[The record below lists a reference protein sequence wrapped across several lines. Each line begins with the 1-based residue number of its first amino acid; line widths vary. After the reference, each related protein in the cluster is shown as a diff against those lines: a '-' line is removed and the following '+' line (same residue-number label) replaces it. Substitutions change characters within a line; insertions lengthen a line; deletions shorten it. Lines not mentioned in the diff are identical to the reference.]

1 MKPPGWIMNK
11 WSIRTRTAVLGVL
24 PTLVTF
30 IVLTLYFVS
39 ARLDDIEQQL
49 QRRGELMAK
58 QLAPAAEYGV
68 VVGDSAQLANLVESV
83 LAEPDVLF
91 ARIDNT
97 ANTTLIFRQK
107 AVSNG
112 QREVFT
118 FSAPIYQQE
127 VPLDTLDDA
136 LALAGNSSPA
146 TRERI
151 GTVTLGLS
159 DEQIQQRQQEVLQ
172 IAFVLGCIALLLSFV
187 IALVI
192 SRSISVPIQ
201 RLSQALRK
209 VKGGSFE
216 IRVPQRSGGEIG
228 MLEADV
234 NAMAEGLAA
243 ARHAEQ
249 QHTQG
254 LLRAREAAE
263 AANRSKSQFLANVSH
278 ELRTPMNGTLGML
291 QLLQETPLNNEQ
303 REFVNTASEST
314 EHLLRVINDIL
325 DFSKIEDGKLTL
337 EHIWFDPSQLIR
349 RGLSAFRNE
358 ARLKQIEL
366 KLEFAGEPQQVEL
379 LGDPTRMRQILV
391 NLVGNAVKFT
401 EQGHVR
407 VRAVFE
413 STALNELW
421 LTLQIED
428 TGIGIPED
436 KQAVIFEAFTQAD
449 GSTTRRHGG
458 TGLGL
463 SICKQLVQ
471 LMHGELR
478 VKSAPGVGSVFTVR
492 LPFRYRQP
500 DDANGP
506 TLNDKPMQMLSG
518 RVLLVEDN
526 IVNQAVTKGMLQRL
540 GVSVDTASDGE
551 QALHL
556 QTQQAYDLILMDCQ
570 MPNMDG
576 FETTRRLRRQELEL
590 PRRTPVVA
598 LTANAM
604 EGDRERC
611 LAAGMDDYLAKPIT
625 REALAHCLRRWLNSN
640 D

>member
-1 MKPPGWIMNK
+1 MNR
-11 WSIRTRTAVLGVL
+11 WSIRSRTAVLGVL
-24 PTLVTF
+24 PTLATF
-30 IVLTLYFVS
+30 ILLTAYFVS

-68 VVGDSAQLANLVESV
+68 VVGDSAQLTNLIDAV

-107 AVSNG
+107 PVANG
-112 QREVFT
+112 ERQVFT
-118 FSAPIYQQE
+118 FNAPIYQQE
-127 VPLDTLDDA
+127 IPLDTLDDA
-136 LALAGNSSPA
+136 LALAGDHHSTS
-146 TRERI
+146 RERI
-151 GTVTLGLS
+151 GTVTVGLS
-159 DEQIQQRQQEVLQ
+159 DEQIQQRQREVLRV
-172 IAFVLGCIALLLSFV
+172 AFILGCIALLVSFL
-187 IALVI
+187 IALFI

-201 RLSQALRK
+201 RLSQTLRRIK
-209 VKGGSFE
+209 DGSFAV
-216 IRVPQRSGGEIG
+216 RVPQRSGGEIG

-249 QHTQG
+249 EHMQG

-263 AANRSKSQFLANVSH
+263 AANRAKSQFLANVSH

-291 QLLQETPLNNEQ
+291 QLLHETPLNQEQ
-303 REFVNTASEST
+303 SEFVNTASEST

-337 EHIWFDPSQLIR
+337 EQIWFDPEQLIR
-349 RGLSAFRNE
+349 RSLSAFHNE
-358 ARLKQIEL
+358 VRLKQIEL
-366 KLEFAGEPQQVEL
+366 KLEFAGEDRRIEL
-379 LGDPTRMRQILV
+379 LGDPTRLRQVLV

-407 VRAVFE
+407 VRAMLATE
-413 STALNELW
+413 STQQLL
-421 LTLQIED
+421 LTLQVED

-436 KQAVIFEAFTQAD
+436 KQSLIFDAFTQAD

-471 LMHGELR
+471 LMRGELR
-478 VKSAPGVGSVFTVR
+478 VKSAPGVGSVFTVLLPFSYR
-492 LPFRYRQP
+492 LPSSASVAPSTETARP
-500 DDANGP
+500 S
-506 TLNDKPMQMLSG
+506 LSG
-518 RVLLVEDN
+518 KVLLVEDN
-526 IVNQAVTKGMLQRL
+526 IVNQTVIKGMLQHL
-540 GVSVDTASDGE
+540 GIAVDTASEGE
-551 QALHL
+551 QALARCS
-556 QTQQAYDLILMDCQ
+556 QQDYDLILMDCQ
-570 MPNMDG
+570 MPTLDG
-576 FETTRRLRRQELEL
+576 FETTRRLRRLEL
-590 PRRTPVVA
+590 DNRRRTTVVA

-611 LAAGMDDYLAKPIT
+611 LAAGMDDYLAKPIS
-625 REALAHCLRRWLNSN
+625 RETLLNCLQRWLNDNRQPSTG
-640 D
+640 